1 MTQGNI
7 TKAVFNLTGD
17 NPLVRL
23 TIGGK
28 SYTTFASQPSLAAF
42 QLLCQYNDPLRN
54 PLVGGWIDFEH
65 IQKNNARGGEPW
77 LNITSINDLKVTTA
91 KPSQEVVEESEV
103 DRVLGKEEAT
113 TAPNPYEYYDSMEPP
128 PVYLNADRYI
138 GANIAYDQW
147 HIDQRDAMRLA
158 KEIGGRDIFDTFYR
172 ILTAYRGGDPR
183 ADGYTIGIEVPDVA
197 SGLNP
202 VTPEETKDEET
213 TKA

>member
-28 SYTTFASQPSLAAF
+28 SYTTFASSVNAF
-42 QLLCQYNDPLRN
+42 EQLKQYNDPLRN

-65 IQKNNARGGEPW
+65 IAKENRNGGEPW
-77 LNITSINDLKVTTA
+77 LNITSINDLKVATA

-183 ADGYTIGIEVPDVA
+183 ADGYTIGVEVPDVA

-213 TKA
+213 TKG

>member
-1 MTQGNI
+1 M
-7 TKAVFNLTGD
+7 A
-17 NPLVRL
+17 
-23 TIGGK
+23 
-28 SYTTFASQPSLAAF
+28 
-42 QLLCQYNDPLRN
+42 
-54 PLVGGWIDFEH
+54 
-65 IQKNNARGGEPW
+65 
-77 LNITSINDLKVTTA
+77 TA